1 MTKTLYILTIL
12 LTTQCASVS
21 TTSKDEKSDL
31 QIVYTVDKD
40 GLFLYD
46 LKTRTEKKIYST
58 DQVFLDKKIFFLNDS
73 ILLVGHQSESRQEE
87 KERLVYSKY
96 LYRADGDSTFITD
109 NPPYKT
115 FDKHVFLTETFFA
128 INLNNGSNYKYKTLD
143 YERIEPTTLKI
154 KTSHFD
160 NNGNIK
166 NEQDTT
172 VFCSGTSY
180 SYRGRKFCDFEID
193 FSKSEI
199 ISDRQVYSR
208 RGNLYLINQLDTTL
222 LLKFAGQF
230 DPKFG
235 SGYYNPTIS
244 PDGKRISY
252 QYLAGF
258 LKNGSA
264 IYEMDIDTKHKIK
277 LIGEAYFNPVYSPD
291 GQKLLI
297 AKNQR
302 QSKGNTWINTIYVLD
317 IESGKKNKIGNG
329 TEYFLWRT
337 K

>member
-12 LTTQCASVS
+12 FTTQCASVS
-21 TTSKDEKSDL
+21 KTSKDKESDF
-31 QIVYTVDKD
+31 QVVYTVDKD
-40 GLFLYD
+40 GLFIYD
-46 LKTRTEKKIYST
+46 LRTGIEKKIYTT
-58 DQVFLDKKIFFLNDS
+58 DLVFLDKKMEFLNDS
-73 ILLVGHQSESRQEE
+73 ILLIGHQSKSREEE

-128 INLNNGSNYKYKTLD
+128 ININNGSNYKCKTID
-143 YERIEPTTLKI
+143 YEHIEHTTLKI
-154 KTSHFD
+154 KNTHFD
-160 NNGNIK
+160 NKGKIESEK
-166 NEQDTT
+166 DTT
-172 VFCSGTSY
+172 IFCNGTSG
-180 SYRGRKFCDFEID
+180 SYKGIKFCDFERY
-193 FSKSEI
+193 FSKSEFVEN
-199 ISDRQVYSR
+199 RQVISR
-208 RGNLYLINQLDTTL
+208 RGDLYLINQLDTTL
-222 LLKFAGQF
+222 LLKFDGHF

-235 SGYYNPTIS
+235 SGYYRPTIS

-258 LKNGSA
+258 LKKGSA
-264 IYEMDIDTKHKIK
+264 VYEMDIDTKQKRE
-277 LIGEAYFNPVYSPD
+277 LIGEGYFNPIYSPN

-302 QSKGNTWINTIYVLD
+302 QAKGNTWINTIYVLD
-317 IESGKKNKIGNG
+317 IESGKTKKIGNG
-329 TEYFLWRT
+329 TEYIWRP

>member
-21 TTSKDEKSDL
+21 TTTKDEKSDF

-46 LKTRTEKKIYST
+46 LKTGTEKRIYST
-58 DQVFLDKKIFFLNDS
+58 DQVFLDKKMRFLNDS
-73 ILLVGHQSESRQEE
+73 VLLVGHQSKSREEE

-109 NPPYKT
+109 DPPYKT

-128 INLNNGSNYKYKTLD
+128 INLNNGSNYKYKTIG
-143 YERIEPTTLKI
+143 YEHIDHTTLKI

-160 NNGNIK
+160 NEGNIK
-166 NEQDTT
+166 NEHDTT
-172 VFCSGTSY
+172 IFCSGTST
-180 SYRGRKFCDFEID
+180 SYKGIKFCDFERY
-193 FSKSEI
+193 FSKSEVANG
-199 ISDRQVYSR
+199 RQVFSR
-208 RGNLYLINQLDTTL
+208 RGDLYFINQLDTTL
-222 LLKFAGQF
+222 LLKFDGHF

-235 SGYYNPTIS
+235 SGYYKPTIS
-244 PDGKRISY
+244 PDGKNVSY

-258 LKNGSA
+258 LKKGSA
-264 IYEMDIDTKHKIK
+264 IYEMDIDTKERKE
-277 LIGEAYFNPVYSPD
+277 LIGEGYFNPIYSPN

-302 QSKGNTWINTIYVLD
+302 QSKENTWINTIYVLD
-317 IESGKKNKIGNG
+317 IESGKTKEIGHG
-329 TEYFLWRT
+329 TEYLWRP

>member
-1 MTKTLYILTIL
+1 MTKTLYILSIL

-21 TTSKDEKSDL
+21 RISKDEISVF
-31 QIVYTVDKD
+31 QVVYTVDKD

-46 LKTRTEKKIYST
+46 LKTGTENKIYST
-58 DQVFLDKKIFFLNDS
+58 DQVFLDKKMEFLNDS
-73 ILLVGHQSESRQEE
+73 ILLIGHQGQSREEE

-128 INLNNGSNYKYKTLD
+128 ININNGSKYKLKTID
-143 YERIEPTTLKI
+143 YEHIEHSILKI
-154 KTSHFD
+154 KTTHFD
-160 NNGNIK
+160 SKGNLE
-166 NEQDTT
+166 NEKDTT
-172 VFCSGTSY
+172 VFCSGTSS
-180 SYRGRKFCDFEID
+180 SYKGIKFCDFERY
-193 FSKSEI
+193 FSKSEFVEN
-199 ISDRQVYSR
+199 RQVISR
-208 RGNLYLINQLDTTL
+208 RGDLYLINQLDTTL
-222 LLKFAGQF
+222 LLKFDGHF

-235 SGYYNPTIS
+235 RGYYSPTIS

-258 LKNGSA
+258 LKTGSA
-264 IYEMDIDTKHKIK
+264 IYEMDIDTKQERE
-277 LIGEAYFNPVYSPD
+277 LIGKGYFNPIYSPD

-302 QSKGNTWINTIYVLD
+302 QAKGNTWINTIYVLD
-317 IESGKKNKIGNG
+317 IESGKTRKIGNG
-329 TEYFLWRT
+329 TEYLWRP